1 MSKHRNNAAER
12 FLALLLVAVMVF
24 GMIPATAFAV
34 DLENAITLTVTS
46 NDAEPKPVANATVSY
61 TVQLGETESEKLSVA
76 TDENGV
82 ATIDLAEYA
91 QQIGVEAVTVKYTI
105 TADGFEATNG
115 NIDVTEL
122 GKNYSVTVPVAEV
135 VVETVTLTVVKN
147 GNGNGTVKI
156 NGAEVTTDTIEVNK
170 DEIVKIEVAA
180 ADDATIFKSLMING
194 TEVEV
199 KEFAYEA
206 AFSEDATI
214 EAKFITDYTVSVVA
228 TPAEGGTVNPN
239 GDTVVKAGESLDIS
253 ITANEGYA
261 IGGIMVGN
269 NPVAV
274 DNTQVMTITVTEEQN
289 VTVSVVFVRVYT
301 VTVKCSDNG
310 AIEIGGEKVEKE
322 GTVVI
327 KESETGFEVKA
338 TPNTGYRV
346 SEVKIDGEAQNTIQ
360 GVNDETY
367 SNTLAATKDYQIEV
381 TFAPNV
387 YQITTGTY
395 EGGTVTAEPAT
406 VEYNGKATVKVTPKE
421 GYEVKSVTVNGVE
434 QEVKNSAGFS
444 FELTNI
450 VENKDV
456 VVEFAKK
463 TYNIEI
469 ENVNNGTVTPS
480 TTNPEHGSNVTVS
493 VVPNSGYT
501 VDSITVTKKGSSDK
515 VTPVMDDIGN
525 YSFELKNVTSDI
537 KITVNF
543 VEIDDVVP
551 MNAVSFTPALR
562 QEGSIFVYK
571 PGTAVVLSTSDYN
584 GIQLLKKS
592 QWLFG
597 SYYEQIKGSSN
608 TRSINIDTD
617 YVIDGDNYNLQVF
630 KAGKDG
636 GWKNVDN
643 KPAIKILFDNV
654 KPTVSWNSDA
664 SKATELYFNTDTTLS
679 VAVSDIPV
687 DANINGDTFTG
698 IKEVK
703 YRIAMSGESV
713 DDVAWNTLYR
723 DSGSDNTDLS
733 DLKINISTEES
744 FVDDI
749 IVQVIAID
757 KADNESDIQQRN
769 VTINKVAPTMTL
781 DSISATRVSGAVEF
795 TEGAPYATVTATIT
809 VTDNTADVNGLAI
822 LDAEGNAVDAAISST
837 VNAENGN
844 VTFTVSFNDDG
855 AYNWTAKY
863 TSLSDSVVELGEY
876 KQFVIDNAK
885 PQAKITDGEIL
896 WEELLEKLTFGI
908 YSKNE
913 ISITIQAIDASSC
926 TIEYFKS
933 NDTSII
939 NEETL
944 NTKYAEGAFTALD
957 GDSITVSTEEIFA
970 FYFRV
975 TDEVGNY
982 SFFNSDGAI
991 IDKTQVALTVTPAQD
1006 DDGIYGAAGG
1016 NTVAIEIAVTEQLG
1030 IGDIYSGIKS
1040 VEYWIVKDS
1049 IAEDPVKIY
1058 TYSIENP
1065 TYDELETEVADTINI
1080 SKAQYNS
1087 CEVEVFVKAIDNAGN
1102 ETVERVR
1109 LDIDNTAPDIKV
1121 DYSGKGNT
1129 HRTATITITE
1139 RSAHFDAAAAT
1150 AGISITAVN
1159 QKGEPVDVDLGSI
1172 IGEWTTAE
1180 GATPD
1185 EDTHTVTIAF
1195 NKDANYTLSV
1205 SYTDKAGNTDVWPEK
1220 DNTEADQ
1227 FVVDVTAPTG
1237 KVSIGDNA
1245 WEKILDV
1252 LTFGIFS
1259 DDEVTVYIEASDTTS
1274 DIEIKYYIS
1283 NGETALTAT
1292 ELDELYA
1299 ADSENKPGRPNFKN
1313 FNALLGDHVTVTAEN
1328 RFAVY
1333 FRVEDAVG
1341 NYVYLCSDGAIIDN
1355 TDVIIDVI
1363 PEAAN
1368 ENGIYGLSYQGTVD
1382 VDIKVNEDPGDG
1394 NTYSGIKSVEY
1405 WIVLDGVAGE
1415 HINLFNFENGAPV
1428 YADLIANWD
1437 TTISVDTAAYNSCD
1451 VEVVVQAVDNAGNT
1465 TTNSAKLDIDVTAP
1479 VIALSYD
1486 NNNVRNNT
1494 YYNNTRTATIQIT
1507 ERSHHFDSAAATA
1520 GIEITAVDA
1529 EGNKVELNL
1538 NSMISSWTTTEGATP
1553 DEDVHTAT
1561 ITYSADAN
1569 YTFKI
1574 TYTDKA
1580 GNVSNTI
1587 EDAFTVD
1594 TTAPTGTVHAL
1605 TSEGYEKEWNDLISA
1620 ETFTFGF
1627 WSASK
1632 INVTGTS
1639 DDATS
1644 PIESVVYYK
1653 SAGSVAMTAA
1663 ELDAVTTWTDFTSL
1677 ELLPNGQVTV
1687 YIKITDKAGNPTYIS
1702 TNGMIIDD
1710 TAPEEER
1717 IAPEITATPEQPIN
1731 GLYNGDVDV
1740 DITVTDPTVGNT
1752 FAGLKTI
1759 RYQVTNMGKV
1769 TQDDILYSFDK
1780 TPTKDNLLQSW
1791 SGKITVN
1798 SELNNSNDVKII
1810 IYAVDNAGNESKDS
1824 VSIKIDITDPEI
1836 HISYN
1841 NNAPDSG
1848 SYYKNDRTATI
1859 TISERNF
1866 NADDVKV
1873 TITNTDG
1880 VIPKISGWTKHE
1892 GTGNLDNTTY
1902 TATITYAA
1910 DGDYTFD
1917 IEYTDLAANAC
1928 PGETFAAG
1936 TATPTEFTIDKTNPV
1951 VSVSYDNND
1960 VANEKYFK
1968 AARTATVTIVE
1979 HNFDVARVNFTMNA
1993 GRGGVVPNVR
2003 WTHNGDRHIATISY
2017 TVDGDYTFDI
2027 AMQDM
2032 AGNANAGVNYGGS
2045 AAANSF
2051 TIDTTFE
2058 DMITYS
2064 GVTNGDA
2071 YGNDEE
2077 VIPNIQIED
2086 INLDTYEVTL
2096 AGVQKDTTIDLTDDV
2111 NALLNR
2117 GDEKVTGILDVFEMV
2132 QDKDGIY
2139 TLTISSMDKAGNADS
2154 EEIVFTVNRFGSV
2167 YVYDEYLMS
2176 LIADGGAYVLSV
2188 TGDLIITEYNADKL
2202 LSNSLKIE
2210 ITCDG
2215 KPLEN
2220 VIYTVTPEIND
2231 TVAVG
2236 ESGWYQYKYIISA
2249 ENFTSDGVYKISV
2262 SSKDATGNTPENNN
2276 YEDMGI
2282 TFRVDSTL
2290 AEIASIVGLEEA
2302 IINATEVDV
2311 KYTVFDTMGIKSI
2324 KIYVDGELVDEITDF
2339 SADLNNYNGSFVLN
2353 EKSSAQ
2359 SVRIVVEDLSGNITD
2374 TDAEN
2379 FSSAYEFNKTVT
2391 VSTNI
2396 FVRWFANKPLFWGSI
2411 VGVTGIAGFLWFF
2424 LIGKRKKKED
2434 EEVTAK

>member
-12 FLALLLVAVMVF
+12 VLALLLVAVMVF

-46 NDAEPKPVANATVSY
+46 NDAESKPVANATVSY

-82 ATIDLAEYA
+82 ATIDLADYA
-91 QQIGVEAVTVKYTI
+91 QQIGVEAVSVKYTI
-105 TADGFEATNG
+105 TADGFEETNG

-156 NGAEVTTDTIEVNK
+156 NGAEVTTDTVEVNK

-269 NPVAV
+269 TPVAV
-274 DNTQVMTITVTEEQN
+274 DNTQAMTITVAEEQN

-346 SEVKIDGEAQNTIQ
+346 SEVKIDGEAQNTIK
-360 GVNDETY
+360 GDNDEGY
-367 SNTLAATKDYQIEV
+367 SATLAATKDYQIEV

-387 YQITTGTY
+387 YKITTGTY

-434 QEVKNSAGFS
+434 WEVKNSAGFD
-444 FELTNI
+444 FELTDI

-463 TYNIEI
+463 TY
-469 ENVNNGTVTPS
+469 TVTIKVDPETSGTATAS
-480 TTNPEHGSNVTVS
+480 TTHPEHGSSVTVTII
-493 VVPNSGYT
+493 PGTIYT
-501 VDSITVTKKGSSDK
+501 VDTVT
-515 VTPVMDDIGN
+515 VTRNGAATQVEPTPDDNTGN
-525 YSFELKNVTSDI
+525 YYITIENVTSDVSVSVTF
-537 KITVNF
+537 KA
-543 VEIDDVVP
+543 VP
-551 MNAVSFTPALR
+551 TTNIGSISFSETNLLR
-562 QEGSIFVYK
+562 QDGNVFVYK
-571 PGTAVVLSTSDYN
+571 PNTIVTISTSAYN
-584 GIQLLKKS
+584 GVRLVKKV
-592 QWLFG
+592 QDWFG
-597 SYYEQIKGSSN
+597 N
-608 TRSINIDTD
+608 TDYDPVTGNKNTKSISITTE
-617 YVIDGDNYNLQVF
+617 YVIDGDNYKLQVY
-630 KAGKDG
+630 KSGWGG
-636 GWKNVDN
+636 GWNNVETRS
-643 KPAIKILFDNV
+643 AIEILFDNMA
-654 KPTVSWNSDA
+654 PTLTWNGDAASADKLYFNSDA
-664 SKATELYFNTDTTLS
+664 TLS
-679 VAVSDIPV
+679 VAASDIPASSNNYSDV
-687 DANINGDTFTG
+687 A
-698 IKEVK
+698 EVK
-703 YRIAMSGESV
+703 YCVILPGDTEEV
-713 DDVAWNTLYR
+713 WNTLYPAA
-723 DSGSDNTDLS
+723 GNTDLNN
-733 DLKINISTEES
+733 LTISIPTAENYVEG
-744 FVDDI
+744 
-749 IVQVIAID
+749 IVVKVIAVD
-757 KADNESDIQQRN
+757 EAGNESDPVQRN

-837 VNAENGN
+837 VNAENGT
-844 VTFTVSFNDDG
+844 VTFTVSFTDDG

-876 KQFVIDNAK
+876 KQFVIDNTK

-913 ISITIQAIDASSC
+913 ISITIQSNDASSC

-944 NTKYAEGAFTALD
+944 NTKYAEGAFTVLD

-1016 NTVAIEIAVTEQLG
+1016 NTVAIDIAVTEQLG
-1030 IGDIYSGIKS
+1030 IGDVYSGIKS
-1040 VEYWIVKDS
+1040 VEYWIVKDG
-1049 IAEDPVKIY
+1049 IAEDPIKIY

-1065 TYDELETEVADTINI
+1065 TYDELETEVTDTINI

-1087 CEVEVFVKAIDNAGN
+1087 CDVEVFVKAIDNAGN
-1102 ETVERVR
+1102 ETVESVKI
-1109 LDIDNTAPDIKV
+1109 DIDNTAPDIKV
-1121 DYSGKGNT
+1121 EYSGKGNK

-1159 QKGEPVDVDLGSI
+1159 QKGEPVDVDLSSI
-1172 IGEWTTAE
+1172 IGEWTAAE

-1185 EDTHTVTIAF
+1185 EDTHTATIAF

-1205 SYTDKAGNTDVWPEK
+1205 SYTDKAGNTDVWPDK

-1259 DDEVTVYIEASDTTS
+1259 DGEVTVYIEASDTTS

-1292 ELDELYA
+1292 ELDALYA
-1299 ADSENKPGRPNFKN
+1299 EDGENKPGRPNFKN
-1313 FNALLGDHVTVTAEN
+1313 FNTLLGDHVTVTAEN

-1341 NYVYLCSDGAIIDN
+1341 NYVYLCSDGAIIDS
-1355 TDVIIDVI
+1355 TEVIIDVI

-1368 ENGIYGLSYQGTVD
+1368 ENGTYGLSYQGSVD
-1382 VDIKVNEDPGDG
+1382 VEIKVNEDPGDG
-1394 NTYSGIKSVEY
+1394 NTYSGIKSVDY
-1405 WIVLDGVAGE
+1405 WLVLDGVAGE
-1415 HINLFNFENGAPV
+1415 HINLFTFENDAPV
-1428 YADLIANWD
+1428 YADLIANWN

-1486 NNNVRNNT
+1486 NNTARNNT

-1529 EGNKVELNL
+1529 EGNEVEINL

-1653 SAGSVAMTAA
+1653 SAGSVAMTTA
-1663 ELDAVTTWTDFTSL
+1663 ELNAVTTWTDFTSL

-1687 YIKITDKAGNPTYIS
+1687 YIKITDMAGNPTYIS

-1717 IAPEITATPEQPIN
+1717 IAPEITVTPEQPIN

-1769 TQDDILYSFDK
+1769 TQDEVLYSFDK

-1791 SGKITVN
+1791 SGKITVK

-1810 IYAVDNAGNESKDS
+1810 IYAADNAGNESKDS

-1993 GRGGVVPNVR
+1993 GSGGVVPNVR

-2096 AGVQKDTTIDLTDDV
+2096 VGVQKDTTIDLTDDV

-2424 LIGKRKKKED
+2424 LIGKRKKKE
-2434 EEVTAK
+2434 EKEAAVK

>member
-12 FLALLLVAVMVF
+12 VLALLLVAVMVF

-82 ATIDLAEYA
+82 ATIDLADYA
-91 QQIGVEAVTVKYTI
+91 QQIGVEAVSVKYTI
-105 TADGFEATNG
+105 TADGFEETNG

-156 NGAEVTTDTIEVNK
+156 NGAEVTTDTVEVNK
-170 DEIVKIEVAA
+170 DEIVKIQVAA

-269 NPVAV
+269 TPVAV
-274 DNTQVMTITVTEEQN
+274 DNTQAMTITVAEEQN

-346 SEVKIDGEAQNTIQ
+346 SEVKIDGEAQNTIK
-360 GVNDETY
+360 GDNDEGY
-367 SNTLAATKDYQIEV
+367 SATLAATKDYQIEV

-387 YQITTGTY
+387 YKITTGTY

-434 QEVKNSAGFS
+434 WEVKNSAGFD
-444 FELTNI
+444 FELTDI

-463 TYNIEI
+463 TY
-469 ENVNNGTVTPS
+469 TVTIKVDPETSGTATAS
-480 TTNPEHGSNVTVS
+480 TTHPEHGSSVTVTII
-493 VVPNSGYT
+493 PGTIYT
-501 VDSITVTKKGSSDK
+501 VDTVT
-515 VTPVMDDIGN
+515 VTRNGAATQVEPTPDDNTGN
-525 YSFELKNVTSDI
+525 YYITIENVTSDVSVSVTF
-537 KITVNF
+537 KA
-543 VEIDDVVP
+543 VP
-551 MNAVSFTPALR
+551 TTNIGSISFSETNLLR
-562 QEGSIFVYK
+562 QDGNVFVYK
-571 PGTAVVLSTSDYN
+571 PNTIVTISTSAYN
-584 GIQLLKKS
+584 GVRLVKKV
-592 QWLFG
+592 QDWFG
-597 SYYEQIKGSSN
+597 N
-608 TRSINIDTD
+608 TDYDPVTGNKNTKSISITTE
-617 YVIDGDNYNLQVF
+617 YVIDGDNYKLQVY
-630 KAGKDG
+630 KSGWGG
-636 GWKNVDN
+636 GWNNVETRS
-643 KPAIKILFDNV
+643 AIEILFDNMA
-654 KPTVSWNSDA
+654 PTLTWNGDAASADKLYFNSDA
-664 SKATELYFNTDTTLS
+664 TLS
-679 VAVSDIPV
+679 VAASDIPASSNNYSDV
-687 DANINGDTFTG
+687 A
-698 IKEVK
+698 EVK
-703 YRIAMSGESV
+703 YCVIMPGDTEEV
-713 DDVAWNTLYR
+713 WNALYPAA
-723 DSGSDNTDLS
+723 GNTDLNN
-733 DLKINISTEES
+733 LTISIPTAENY
-744 FVDDI
+744 VDG
-749 IVQVIAID
+749 IVVKVIAVD
-757 KADNESDIQQRN
+757 EAGNESDPVQRN

-781 DSISATRVSGAVEF
+781 DSIVATRVSGAVEF
-795 TEGAPYATVTATIT
+795 AEGAPYATVTATIT
-809 VTDNTADVNGLAI
+809 VTDNTADENGLAI

-837 VNAENGN
+837 VNAENGT
-844 VTFTVSFNDDG
+844 VTFTVSFADDG
-855 AYNWTAKY
+855 NYTWTAKY

-944 NTKYAEGAFTALD
+944 NTKYAEGAFTVLD

-1006 DDGIYGAAGG
+1006 DDGIYGTAGG

-1030 IGDIYSGIKS
+1030 IGDVYSGIKS
-1040 VEYWIVKDS
+1040 VEYWIVKDG

-1065 TYDELETEVADTINI
+1065 TYDELETEVTDTINI

-1087 CEVEVFVKAIDNAGN
+1087 CEVEIFVKAIDNAGN
-1102 ETVERVR
+1102 ETEKWVK

-1121 DYSGKGNT
+1121 EYSGKGNK

-1159 QKGEPVDVDLGSI
+1159 QKGEPVDVDLSSI
-1172 IGEWTTAE
+1172 IGEWTTTE

-1185 EDTHTVTIAF
+1185 EDTHTATIAF
-1195 NKDANYTLSV
+1195 NKDANYSLSV

-1368 ENGIYGLSYQGTVD
+1368 ENGIYGLSYQGSVD

-1415 HINLFNFENGAPV
+1415 HINLFTFENDAPV
-1428 YADLIANWD
+1428 YADLIANWN
-1437 TTISVDTAAYNSCD
+1437 TTISLDTAAYNSCD
-1451 VEVVVQAVDNAGNT
+1451 IEVVVQAVDNAGNT

-1486 NNNVRNNT
+1486 NNNARNNT

-1507 ERSHHFDSAAATA
+1507 ERSHHFDPNAATA

-1529 EGNKVELNL
+1529 EGKDVELNL
-1538 NSMISSWTTTEGATP
+1538 NSMISSWTTAEGATP

-1580 GNVSNTI
+1580 GNVSNTV
-1587 EDAFTVD
+1587 EDAFTID
-1594 TTAPTGTVHAL
+1594 TNKPTGTVTAL
-1605 TSEGYEKEWNDLISA
+1605 TGEGYEKEWTDLVSA

-1639 DDATS
+1639 DDDTS

-1663 ELDAVTTWTDFTSL
+1663 ELDKVTTWTDFTSL
-1677 ELLPNGQVTV
+1677 ELLPNGQATV
-1687 YIKITDKAGNPTYIS
+1687 YLKITDMAGNFKYIS

-1731 GLYNGDVDV
+1731 GLYNGDVEV

-2290 AEIASIVGLEEA
+2290 AEITSIVGLEEA

>member
-91 QQIGVEAVTVKYTI
+91 QQIGVEAVMVKYTI

-156 NGAEVTTDTIEVNK
+156 NGAEVTTDTVEVNK

-180 ADDATIFKSLMING
+180 ADDATIFKSLLING

-214 EAKFITDYTVSVVA
+214 EAKFITDYTVSVVV

-239 GDTVVKAGESLDIS
+239 GDTVVKAGENLDIS

-269 NPVAV
+269 TPVAI
-274 DNTQVMTITVTEEQN
+274 DNTQAMTITVAEERN

-450 VENKDV
+450 VENKDI

-463 TYNIEI
+463 TY
-469 ENVNNGTVTPS
+469 TVTIKVDPETSGTATAS
-480 TTNPEHGSNVTVS
+480 TTHPEHGSSVTVTIIPGS
-493 VVPNSGYT
+493 IYT
-501 VDSITVTKKGSSDK
+501 VDTVTVNRKGATTQ
-515 VTPVMDDIGN
+515 VEPTLDDNTGN
-525 YSFELKNVTSDI
+525 YYITIENVTSDVSVSVTFKAVPTTNI
-537 KITVNF
+537 GSITFSDTNL
-543 VEIDDVVP
+543 
-551 MNAVSFTPALR
+551 LR
-562 QEGSIFVYK
+562 QAGNVFVYK
-571 PGTAVVLSTSDYN
+571 PNTTVTISTSEYS
-584 GIQLLKKS
+584 GIRLVKKTTG
-592 QWLFG
+592 WLG
-597 SYYEQIKGSSN
+597 NTSYDPVTGNKN
-608 TRSINIDTD
+608 TKSINITTE
-617 YVIDGDNYNLQVF
+617 YVIDGDNYKLQVY
-630 KAGKDG
+630 KSGWGG
-636 GWKNVDN
+636 GWNNVETRN
-643 KPAIKILFDNV
+643 AIEILFDNMA
-654 KPTVSWNSDA
+654 PTLTWNGDA
-664 SKATELYFNTDTTLS
+664 ASADKLYFNTDATLS
-679 VAVSDIPV
+679 VAASDIPASSNNYSDV
-687 DANINGDTFTG
+687 A
-698 IKEVK
+698 EVK
-703 YRIAMSGESV
+703 YCVIMPGDTEEV
-713 DDVAWNTLYR
+713 WNALYPAA
-723 DSGSDNTDLS
+723 GNTDLNN
-733 DLKINISTEES
+733 LTISIPTAENY
-744 FVDDI
+744 VDG
-749 IVQVIAID
+749 IVVKVIAVD
-757 KADNESDIQQRN
+757 EAGNESDPVQRN

-781 DSISATRVSGAVEF
+781 DSISATRVPGAVEF

-837 VNAENGN
+837 VNAENGT
-844 VTFTVSFNDDG
+844 VTFTVSFTDDG

-944 NTKYAEGAFTALD
+944 NTKYAEGAFTVLD

-1040 VEYWIVKDS
+1040 VEYWIVKDG
-1049 IAEDPVKIY
+1049 IAEDPIKIY

-1065 TYDELETEVADTINI
+1065 AYDELETEVTDTINI

-1087 CEVEVFVKAIDNAGN
+1087 CDVEVFVKAIDNAGN
-1102 ETVERVR
+1102 ETVESVK

-1121 DYSGKGNT
+1121 DYSGKGNK

-1205 SYTDKAGNTDVWPEK
+1205 SYTDKAGNTDAWPEK

-1529 EGNKVELNL
+1529 KGNEVELNL

-1780 TPTKDNLLQSW
+1780 TPTKENLLQSW

-2096 AGVQKDTTIDLTDDV
+2096 VGVQKDTTINLTDDV

-2188 TGDLIITEYNADKL
+2188 NGDLIITEYNADKL
-2202 LSNSLKIE
+2202 LSGSLKIE

-2290 AEIASIVGLEEA
+2290 AEITSIIGLEEA

-2379 FSSAYEFNKTVT
+2379 FSSAYEFNKSVT

-2411 VGVTGIAGFLWFF
+2411 IGVTGIAGFLWFF
-2424 LIGKRKKKED
+2424 LIGKRKKEED
-2434 EEVTAK
+2434 EEVTVK